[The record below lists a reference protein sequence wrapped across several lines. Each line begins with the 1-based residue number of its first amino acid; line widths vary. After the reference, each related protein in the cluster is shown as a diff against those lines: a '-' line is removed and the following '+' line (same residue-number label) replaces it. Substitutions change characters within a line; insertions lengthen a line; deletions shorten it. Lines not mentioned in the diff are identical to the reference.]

1 MNNNQPLDLV
11 ALGET
16 LPPGIFNVNK
26 TDYEK
31 PELFLGQPGGL
42 ISTLYPAYPELMT
55 KYEEL
60 KAMDWKH
67 IEFDYQACQGDFA
80 TVRPGHSRKM
90 IRMLAWQWEG
100 DSTASRAISS
110 IILPLCTSAES
121 TAYYTRLADS
131 ENLHALTYS
140 EITRGSFAD
149 PNVILE
155 EIARVRESHGRLA
168 TVGRIFEKARLASL
182 EWQTTGI
189 RTKAIEQAVVLFVCA
204 MYALERGQ
212 FMISFSGTFAVCETT
227 HAFEPIASAVQLILR
242 DEYNNH
248 VPAGEV
254 VFKYLMETQW
264 GQEAFIAIREE
275 LIGAVVEITHSELA
289 WVDYI
294 HHDDEPGDELP
305 MATQD
310 GMKQYGLF
318 SNRAVCV
325 AFGILDEV
333 EALLGMSMPEKNPL
347 QFMERWVDINANQSS
362 PQEQDNNQ
370 YQFNLIS
377 LNNITDDPID
387 IGIDFSFGGQYNAFA
402 PALPVKP

>member
-1 MNNNQPLDLV
+1 MNNPQSIDLV
-11 ALGET
+11 AHGET
-16 LPPGIFNVNK
+16 LPPGIFNVDK
-26 TDYEK
+26 SDYEK

-67 IEFDYQACQGDFA
+67 VEFDYAACKNDFID
-80 TVRPGHSRKM
+80 VRPGHSRKM
-90 IRMLAWQWEG
+90 VRMLAWQWEG

-140 EITRGSFAD
+140 EITRYSFPD
-149 PNVILE
+149 PSVILR
-155 EIARVRESHGRLA
+155 EITSVRESHGRLA

-212 FMISFSGTFAVCETT
+212 FMISFAGTFAVCETT
-227 HAFEPIASAVQLILR
+227 HAFEPIGSAVQLIAR

-254 VFKYLMETQW
+254 VFKYLMQNEW
-264 GQEAFIAIREE
+264 AQEAFLAIRGE
-275 LIGAVVEITHSELA
+275 LIGAVVEINQSETA

-294 HHDDEPGDELP
+294 HHDDEPGDELL
-305 MATQD
+305 MASP
-310 GMKQYGLF
+310 GGLKQWGLF
-318 SNRAVCV
+318 NNRAVCV
-325 AFGILDEV
+325 AFGILPEV
-333 EALLGMSMPEKNPL
+333 EQLLGVTMPEVNPL
-347 QFMERWVDINANQSS
+347 PFMEKWIDINANQSS

-377 LNNITDDPID
+377 LDNISNDPID
-387 IGIDFSFGGQYNAFA
+387 IGIDFSFGGQFNAFDVVEA
-402 PALPVKP
+402 QAA